1 MILFSVG
8 WVKPPAAY
16 PATSLE
22 NLTPWWSKAFLTVM
36 GLEWNHSAPM
46 CPRKPPRSR
55 CGLHAKIQQDML
67 NILIFFYN
75 YVGNAALIPTYLF
88 CVGLFSVGWVRPHA
102 AYPATSLG
110 LAFQLGWVRPHGTP
124 GKIHRTSH
132 TMMEQSL
139 SHCHRNRMKSLR
151 SYVS

>member
-1 MILFSVG
+1 M
-8 WVKPPAAY
+8 P
-16 PATSLE
+16 
-22 NLTPWWSKAFLTVM
+22 
-36 GLEWNHSAPM
+36 
-46 CPRKPPRSR
+46 
-55 CGLHAKIQQDML
+55 

-151 SYVS
+151 SDVPVKASTIKMWTPCENPAGYAEHLNILLQLCWERSAYPNLPFLCGFILRRLG